1 MSCMTPEPVT
11 DNPPPSDL
19 EDLRSECR
27 VAWQDGI
34 KGDAPMLRL
43 ANGPLRGFI
52 VPEPEGRTW
61 QGAWFDDAGQQVLVT
76 YEINDEGIA
85 EYSGSKTMADIATD
99 VANEQFDTE
108 REHDTPDVDLEALPA
123 AEARDFLALDNQR
136 RVKELL
142 EASGGQADLTNAFDI
157 LEIQIM
163 LRHLLHAA
171 GEKVELESELE
182 FGNEVSLKLDDIE
195 DKYTQFAAAREVA
208 ERQAML
214 SGGPPAP
221 MHNGRVTL
229 PARRI
234 RRGG

>member
-1 MSCMTPEPVT
+1 MTSDDIEQ
-11 DNPPPSDL
+11 PPDL
-19 EDLRSECR
+19 EELRTECR
-27 VAWQDGI
+27 LAWQDGI

-99 VANEQFDTE
+99 VANGEFDKV
-108 REHDTPDVDLEALPA
+108 REHDAPDVDLASMPA
-123 AEARDFLALDNQR
+123 AEARDFLALDNAR
-136 RVKELL
+136 RVSELL
-142 EASGGQADLTNAFDI
+142 ETSGGQADLTNAFDM

-163 LRHLLHAA
+163 LRHLIHAA
-171 GEKVELESELE
+171 GPKVELEAELE
-182 FGNEVSLKLDDIE
+182 FGNEVSIKLDDIE
-195 DKYTQFAAAREVA
+195 DKYEKFAAAREIA

-214 SGGPPAP
+214 QGGPRAP
-221 MHNGRVTL
+221 VHNGRVTM

>member
-1 MSCMTPEPVT
+1 MSCMTSPT
-11 DNPPPSDL
+11 DTPAL
-19 EDLRSECR
+19 EDLRTECR
-27 VAWQDGI
+27 LAWFDGQPADPPLV
-34 KGDAPMLRL
+34 KFVS
-43 ANGPLRGFI
+43 GPLRGFHA
-52 VPEPEGRTW
+52 PLPTEGTIW
-61 QGAWFDDAGQQVLVT
+61 QGAWFDDVGQQVLVT
-76 YEINDEGIA
+76 YEINDEGVA

-99 VANEQFDTE
+99 TTNAEFDKL
-108 REHDTPDVDLEALPA
+108 REHDEPDVDLEALPA
-123 AEARDFLALDNQR
+123 AEARDFLALDNER

-195 DKYTQFAAAREVA
+195 DKYTQFAKAREVA

-221 MHNGRVTL
+221 IHNGRVTL

-234 RRGG
+234 RRTQRG